1 MDQHRDLLGA
11 AVDRRRST
19 TRHVLSAL
27 AAGVGIG
34 IYISRTGSLQII
46 GARARMHSR
55 VATSSEHHAK
65 TYELLA
71 SA

>member
-1 MDQHRDLLGA
+1 MVVADNELIDDAYAWISIEICFLEQQWTE
-11 AVDRRRST
+11 RRNT

-46 GARARMHSR
+46 GA
-55 VATSSEHHAK
+55 HAQ
-65 TYELLA
+65 LL
-71 SA
+71 

>member
-11 AVDRRRST
+11 SSSGPQEEHAPR

-27 AAGVGIG
+27 AAG

-46 GARARMHSR
+46 GARARMHSSCS
-55 VATSSEHHAK
+55 APCK
-65 TYELLA
+65 TYELLP
-71 SA
+71 SLIS